1 MGKFQQL
8 CKQMKNCIF
17 LKILTFGIKE
27 GTDAE
32 VTFSQMI
39 LLNAKIWVYIAT
51 NGGNCGG
58 YDFSGLFQITGVKFE
73 ISLNWLTFR
82 LQ

>member
-1 MGKFQQL
+1 M
-8 CKQMKNCIF
+8 
-17 LKILTFGIKE
+17 TFGIKE

-58 YDFSGLFQITGVKFE
+58 YEFSGLFQITGVKFE
-73 ISLNWLTFR
+73 ISLN
-82 LQ
+82 